1 MTSETSNVSQHD
13 VVQGIIYRALQNLNA
28 ELPPNAQVAI
38 NKETLLLGENSLLD
52 SLSLVSVIID
62 VETAVQ
68 DELARTVSLTDD
80 RAMSHQPSPY
90 VDVRALLTYILL
102 LLSEQS

>member
-1 MTSETSNVSQHD
+1 MSQHE
-13 VVQGIIYRALQNLNA
+13 VVQRIIYRALQNLNA
-28 ELPPNAQVAI
+28 ELPPNAQGAV
-38 NKETLLLGENSLLD
+38 NEDTLLLGEQSLLD
-52 SLSLVSVIID
+52 SLSLISVIID

-68 DELARTVSLTDD
+68 DELGRTVSLTDD

-102 LLSEQS
+102 LLSEQN